1 MIFEFESLGPQG
13 LFFLREKYMAFYE
26 KIIKFLGGICMFKDM
41 NKFEKAGLI
50 IGGIECIVGFGVAMY
65 AHRKLVK
72 EQSKS
77 IQETINETNEI
88 IENINNILDNE

>member
-1 MIFEFESLGPQG
+1 
-13 LFFLREKYMAFYE
+13 
-26 KIIKFLGGICMFKDM
+26 MFKDM

-88 IENINNILDNE
+88 IENINELLDNE

>member
-1 MIFEFESLGPQG
+1 
-13 LFFLREKYMAFYE
+13 
-26 KIIKFLGGICMFKDM
+26 MFKDL

-72 EQSKS
+72 EQMKD
-77 IQETINETNEI
+77 
-88 IENINNILDNE
+88 IEKTEDEMNAILENLNDSMDKQWE

>member
-1 MIFEFESLGPQG
+1 
-13 LFFLREKYMAFYE
+13 
-26 KIIKFLGGICMFKDM
+26 MFKDL

-72 EQSKS
+72 EQMKD
-77 IQETINETNEI
+77 IEKTENEMIEI
-88 IENINNILDNE
+88 LENLNDSMDKQWE